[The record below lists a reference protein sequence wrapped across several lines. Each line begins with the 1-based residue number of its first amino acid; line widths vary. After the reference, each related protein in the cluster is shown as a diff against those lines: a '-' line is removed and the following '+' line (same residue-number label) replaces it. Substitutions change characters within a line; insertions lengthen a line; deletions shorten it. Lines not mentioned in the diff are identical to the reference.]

1 MKREPVILVNCSRSW
16 EAQVVP
22 VPSPGVQAS
31 WTLQSL
37 LELQGGSRAFRCD
50 WELPNNSKL
59 VSPELSNSS
68 DEITGSLLQEI
79 IKQNGTIR
87 IFDKLGR
94 RTNTNARRWGEV
106 VANTDKMYLFDDY
119 STPAPL
125 QVLARPVPPST
136 MQGADRFARAGLL
149 TDYQWVIVS
158 HK

>member
-16 EAQVVP
+16 QAQVAP
-22 VPSPGVQAS
+22 VLSPGVQAS

-59 VSPELSNSS
+59 VSPELANSS
-68 DEITGSLLQEI
+68 EEITGSLLQEI

-94 RTNTNARRWGEV
+94 RTSTNARRWGERV
-106 VANTDKMYLFDDY
+106 PNTDKMYLFDDY
-119 STPAPL
+119 STPSPL
-125 QVLARPVPPST
+125 QVQPIPSLPNR
-136 MQGADRFARAGLL
+136 MQGTDRFARAGLL